1 MHPMIQGSGSRRK
14 QRFALIAALGAAV
27 LVAGAGVTSAVAATG
42 GPGTGDEP
50 PSPAASSEGPTPKP
64 ITTPQDLPPEVAP
77 LPVPSLGA
85 VPVVRDGTPI
95 AMPLDAVMT
104 SLADIA
110 LLDKA
115 RDLNAADCM
124 HSLGFTSW
132 PSATLSGPAD
142 VKDRD
147 VLDYLS
153 PADAAR
159 SGYPVTFSD
168 RSGGTHPGQN
178 AAQGS
183 GAPGSP
189 DAVRAYLGVESRTA
203 SGRAVPAG
211 GCDAAGDAKL
221 KGGALDLPVDPR
233 RLAAQAIA
241 AAMRDSR
248 MQAGFA
254 GWSSCMAKRGL
265 HYRTPLS
272 AQNDPRWGER
282 IAVTVAG
289 AEEKTVAAAD
299 AACQQET
306 NLVGTYKALEI
317 AYQQELLAPNRAK
330 LAAARTI
337 FGQWVSNARS
347 VIAVH

>member
-1 MHPMIQGSGSRRK
+1 MQPMIQGSGSRRK
-14 QRFALIAALGAAV
+14 RRFALIAALGAVV
-27 LVAGAGVTSAVAATG
+27 LVAGAGVSSAVAAAG
-42 GPGTGDEP
+42 GPGTGDE
-50 PSPAASSEGPTPKP
+50 PSPAASSEGPTP
-64 ITTPQDLPPEVAP
+64 ITTPHDMPPEVAP

-85 VPVVRDGTPI
+85 IPVVRDGTPI
-95 AMPLDAVMT
+95 AMPLDGVMT

-115 RDLNAADCM
+115 RELNSADCM
-124 HSLGFTSW
+124 HALGFTGW
-132 PSATLSGPAD
+132 TSATLSGPAD

-153 PADAAR
+153 PSDAAQ
-159 SGYPVTFSD
+159 SGYRVTFSD
-168 RSGGTHPGQN
+168 RSDGTHP
-178 AAQGS
+178 ATQGS

-189 DAVRAYLGVESRTA
+189 DAVRAYLGGEARTA
-203 SGRAVPAG
+203 AGRAVPEG
-211 GCDAAGDAKL
+211 GCEAAGDAKL
-221 KGGALDLPVDPR
+221 RGSTLDLPVDPR

-248 MQAGFA
+248 MQAVFA

-265 HYRTPLS
+265 HYGTPLS
-272 AQNDPRWGER
+272 AQNDPRWGRR

-289 AEEKTVAAAD
+289 AEEKAVAAAD

-317 AYQQELLAPNRAK
+317 AYQQELLTPNQSK
-330 LAAARTI
+330 LAAAHTI
-337 FGQWVSNARS
+337 FGRWVSNARS